1 RRQAEVQGSV
11 SPKWLPPTG
20 TLGLLT
26 KAAEARANAL
36 VSTLPELR
44 ALALDR
50 AAALPFAT
58 NLRGDSIRLITEIK
72 RFSPSKGAIAVGLN
86 AVDQARH
93 YVAGGAAAISVL
105 TEPEKFG
112 GTLSD
117 LDDVSSAVAVP
128 TLRKDFIVHP
138 VQLWE
143 ARANGASAVLLIVR
157 SLSPSALDELMQT
170 ARDCGLETLV
180 EVRDELELERALN
193 AGARV
198 VGVNNRNLET
208 LEIDV
213 TVAPRIIAHIPSHV
227 IAVAESGMS
236 VLADLNAPAKAGA
249 DAALIGSSISAASDP
264 EAAVRALASVAR
276 VERPQTH

>member
-1 RRQAEVQGSV
+1 MQGSV

-26 KAAEARANAL
+26 KSAEARANA
-36 VSTLPELR
+36 VASTLPELR
-44 ALALDR
+44 AKAMDR
-50 AAALPFAT
+50 AVALPFAV

-72 RFSPSKGAIAVGLN
+72 RSSPSKGVIASGLN
-86 AVDQARH
+86 AVDQARL
-93 YVAGGAAAISVL
+93 YVAGGSAAISVL
-105 TEPEKFG
+105 TEPVQFG
-112 GTLSD
+112 GALSD
-117 LDDVSSAVAVP
+117 LDEVSKAVSVP

-143 ARANGASAVLLIVR
+143 ARANGASAALLIVR
-157 SLSPSALDELMQT
+157 SLSPDRLDQLMQT

-180 EVRDELELERALN
+180 EVRNEIELERALK

-208 LEIDV
+208 LEIDL
-213 TVAPRIIAHIPSHV
+213 TVAPRVIAHIPSHV
-227 IAVAESGMS
+227 VAVAESGMS
-236 VLADLNAPAKAGA
+236 LLADLSAPAKAGA
-249 DAALIGSSISAASDP
+249 DAALIGSAISASADP
-264 EAAVRALASVAR
+264 EGAVRALASVAR